1 MIEIKGLGKSYGPKK
16 VLEKVNLTVPDA
28 SVFGLVGIN
37 GAGKTTLLRMMA
49 DVLRPDEGTVE
60 YDGENI
66 AGNAKKRK
74 ELFFLPDDPYYA
86 AGTTVEKLV
95 ELYKS
100 FYSFDD
106 ELFSRYE
113 KLFSLERRTPVRNFS
128 KGMKRQAFAALALAC
143 RPKYLL
149 LDEAFDGLD
158 PLARLELKRGIISL
172 EGTTAVISSHSLREL
187 EDICSGFALLD
198 GGAVADAGD
207 LAETLERVHKFQAA
221 FDEPGWCASSSAAS
235 AKRSSRRLRRF
246 RPSLWKRSKSTL
258 RSSSS
263 AKSGAG
269 GICHEKAAFARTQ
282 TRSSAPCRVHRH
294 RRRHCRRRCHVVELY
309 FRNRQAH

>member
-1 MIEIKGLGKSYGPKK
+1 MITIKGLGKSYGPKK
-16 VLEKVNLTVPDA
+16 VLENVNVTVPDA

-74 ELFFLPDDPYYA
+74 ELFFLPDEPYYT

-95 ELYKS
+95 ALYKS
-100 FYSFDD
+100 YYAFDD
-106 ELFSRYE
+106 ELFARYE

-221 FDEPGWCASSSAAS
+221 FDEPVPRERFPFECLSFESEGRVVRFVVRGEREEIVSALKALS
-235 AKRSSRRLRRF
+235 PIFVEEIKVDFEELFLCEVRSRGYLS
-246 RPSLWKRSKSTL
+246 
-258 RSSSS
+258 
-263 AKSGAG
+263 
-269 GICHEKAAFARTQ
+269 
-282 TRSSAPCRVHRH
+282 
-294 RRRHCRRRCHVVELY
+294 
-309 FRNRQAH
+309 

>member
-106 ELFSRYE
+106 ELFARYE

-207 LAETLERVHKFQAA
+207 LSETLERVHKFQAA
-221 FDEPGWCASSSAAS
+221 FEEPVPRERFPFECLSFESEGRVVRFVVRGEREEVVSALRALS
-235 AKRSSRRLRRF
+235 PIFVEEIKVDFEELFLCEVKSRGYL
-246 RPSLWKRSKSTL
+246 S
-258 RSSSS
+258 
-263 AKSGAG
+263 
-269 GICHEKAAFARTQ
+269 
-282 TRSSAPCRVHRH
+282 
-294 RRRHCRRRCHVVELY
+294 
-309 FRNRQAH
+309 

>member
-1 MIEIKGLGKSYGPKK
+1 MITIKGLRKSYGTKE
-16 VLEKVNLTVPDA
+16 VLSGVSLTVPDA

-74 ELFFLPDDPYYA
+74 ELFFLPDEPYYT

-95 ELYKS
+95 ALYKS
-100 FYSFDD
+100 YYAFDD
-106 ELFSRYE
+106 ELFARYE

-221 FDEPGWCASSSAAS
+221 FDEPVPRERFPFECLSFESEGRVVRFVVRGEREEIVSALKALS
-235 AKRSSRRLRRF
+235 PIFVEEIKVDFEELFLCEVKSRGYL
-246 RPSLWKRSKSTL
+246 S
-258 RSSSS
+258 
-263 AKSGAG
+263 
-269 GICHEKAAFARTQ
+269 
-282 TRSSAPCRVHRH
+282 
-294 RRRHCRRRCHVVELY
+294 
-309 FRNRQAH
+309 

>member
-207 LAETLERVHKFQAA
+207 LSETLAKVHKFQAA
-221 FDEPGWCASSSAAS
+221 FEEPVPRERFPFECLSFESEGRVVRFVVRGEREEIVSA
-235 AKRSSRRLRRF
+235 L
-246 RPSLWKRSKSTL
+246 
-258 RSSSS
+258 
-263 AKSGAG
+263 
-269 GICHEKAAFARTQ
+269 KALSPIFVEEIKVDFEEQIGRA
-282 TRSSAPCRVHRH
+282 
-294 RRRHCRRRCHVVELY
+294 HV
-309 FRNRQAH
+309 

>member
-1 MIEIKGLGKSYGPKK
+1 MITIKGLGKSYGPKK

-74 ELFFLPDDPYYA
+74 ELFFLPDEPYYT

-95 ELYKS
+95 ALYKS
-100 FYSFDD
+100 YYAFDD
-106 ELFSRYE
+106 ELFARYE
-113 KLFSLERRTPVRNFS
+113 ALFSLERRTPVRNFS

-207 LAETLERVHKFQAA
+207 LSETLERVHKFQAA
-221 FDEPGWCASSSAAS
+221 FEEPVPRERFPFECLSFESEGRVVRFVVRGEREEIVSALKALS
-235 AKRSSRRLRRF
+235 PIFVEEIKVDFEELFLCEVRSRGYLS
-246 RPSLWKRSKSTL
+246 
-258 RSSSS
+258 
-263 AKSGAG
+263 
-269 GICHEKAAFARTQ
+269 
-282 TRSSAPCRVHRH
+282 
-294 RRRHCRRRCHVVELY
+294 
-309 FRNRQAH
+309 

>member
-1 MIEIKGLGKSYGPKK
+1 MITIKGLGKSYGPKK
-16 VLEKVNLTVPDA
+16 VLSGVSLTVPDA

-74 ELFFLPDDPYYA
+74 ELFFLPDEPYYT

-95 ELYKS
+95 ALYKS
-100 FYSFDD
+100 YYAFDD
-106 ELFSRYE
+106 ELFARYE
-113 KLFSLERRTPVRNFS
+113 ALFSLERRTPIRNFS
-128 KGMKRQAFAALALAC
+128 KGMKRQAFAALALAT

-198 GGAVADAGD
+198 GGVVADAGD
-207 LAETLERVHKFQAA
+207 ISETLGKIRKFQVA
-221 FDEPGWCASSSAAS
+221 FDHEVRREDIPFECLTFEAEGRVVRFVVRGEREEIVSA
-235 AKRSSRRLRRF
+235 L
-246 RPSLWKRSKSTL
+246 
-258 RSSSS
+258 
-263 AKSGAG
+263 
-269 GICHEKAAFARTQ
+269 KALSPIFVEEI
-282 TRSSAPCRVHRH
+282 RVDFE
-294 RRRHCRRRCHVVELY
+294 EL
-309 FRNRQAH
+309 FLCEVKNRGYLS

>member
-1 MIEIKGLGKSYGPKK
+1 MITIKGLRKSYGTKE
-16 VLEKVNLTVPDA
+16 VLSGVSLTVPDA

-207 LAETLERVHKFQAA
+207 LSETLAQVHKFQAA
-221 FDEPGWCASSSAAS
+221 FEEPVPRERFPFECLSFESEGRVVRFVVRGEREEIVSALKALS
-235 AKRSSRRLRRF
+235 PIFVEEIKVDFEELFLCEVKSRGYL
-246 RPSLWKRSKSTL
+246 S
-258 RSSSS
+258 
-263 AKSGAG
+263 
-269 GICHEKAAFARTQ
+269 
-282 TRSSAPCRVHRH
+282 
-294 RRRHCRRRCHVVELY
+294 
-309 FRNRQAH
+309 

>member
-1 MIEIKGLGKSYGPKK
+1 MITINGLGKSYGPKK
-16 VLEKVNLTVPDA
+16 VLSGVSLTVPDA

-128 KGMKRQAFAALALAC
+128 KGMKRQAFAALALAT

-207 LAETLERVHKFQAA
+207 LSETLAKVHKFQAA
-221 FDEPGWCASSSAAS
+221 FEEPVPRERFPFECLSFESEGRVVRFVVRGEREEVVSALKALS
-235 AKRSSRRLRRF
+235 PIFVEEIKVDFEELFLCEVKSRGYL
-246 RPSLWKRSKSTL
+246 S
-258 RSSSS
+258 
-263 AKSGAG
+263 
-269 GICHEKAAFARTQ
+269 
-282 TRSSAPCRVHRH
+282 
-294 RRRHCRRRCHVVELY
+294 
-309 FRNRQAH
+309 

>member
-1 MIEIKGLGKSYGPKK
+1 MITIKGLRKSYGTKE
-16 VLEKVNLTVPDA
+16 VLSGVSLTVPDA

-74 ELFFLPDDPYYA
+74 ELFFLPDEPYYT

-95 ELYKS
+95 ALYKS
-100 FYSFDD
+100 FYAFDD
-106 ELFSRYE
+106 ELFARYE
-113 KLFSLERRTPVRNFS
+113 SLFSLERRTPIRNFS

-207 LAETLERVHKFQAA
+207 LSETLAQVHKFQAA
-221 FDEPGWCASSSAAS
+221 FDEPVPRERFPFECLSFESEGRVVRFVVRGEREEIVSALKALS
-235 AKRSSRRLRRF
+235 PIFVEEIKVDFEELFLCEVRSRGYLS
-246 RPSLWKRSKSTL
+246 
-258 RSSSS
+258 
-263 AKSGAG
+263 
-269 GICHEKAAFARTQ
+269 
-282 TRSSAPCRVHRH
+282 
-294 RRRHCRRRCHVVELY
+294 
-309 FRNRQAH
+309 

>member
-1 MIEIKGLGKSYGPKK
+1 MITIKGLRKSYGTKE
-16 VLEKVNLTVPDA
+16 VLSGVSLTVPDA

-106 ELFSRYE
+106 ELFARYE
-113 KLFSLERRTPVRNFS
+113 TLFSLERRTPIRNFS
-128 KGMKRQAFAALALAC
+128 KGMKRQTFAAIALAC

-198 GGAVADAGD
+198 GGVVADAGD
-207 LAETLERVHKFQAA
+207 ISETLGKIRKFQVA
-221 FDEPGWCASSSAAS
+221 FDHEV
-235 AKRSSRRLRRF
+235 RREDIPFECLTFEAEGRVARF
-246 RPSLWKRSKSTL
+246 VIRGDRDVAVRALERLDP
-258 RSSSS
+258 
-263 AKSGAG
+263 
-269 GICHEKAAFARTQ
+269 IFIEEI
-282 TRSSAPCRVHRH
+282 RVDFE
-294 RRRHCRRRCHVVELY
+294 EL
-309 FRNRQAH
+309 FLCEVKNRGYLS

>member
-95 ELYKS
+95 ALYKS

-128 KGMKRQAFAALALAC
+128 KGMKRQAFAALAIAC

-207 LAETLERVHKFQAA
+207 LSETLERVHKFQAA
-221 FDEPGWCASSSAAS
+221 FEEPVPRERFPFECLSFESEGRVVRFVVRGGREEIVSALKALS
-235 AKRSSRRLRRF
+235 PIFVEEIKVDFEELFLCEVKSRGYL
-246 RPSLWKRSKSTL
+246 S
-258 RSSSS
+258 
-263 AKSGAG
+263 
-269 GICHEKAAFARTQ
+269 
-282 TRSSAPCRVHRH
+282 
-294 RRRHCRRRCHVVELY
+294 
-309 FRNRQAH
+309 

>member
-1 MIEIKGLGKSYGPKK
+1 MITIKGLRKSYGTKE
-16 VLEKVNLTVPDA
+16 VLSGVSLTVPDA

-207 LAETLERVHKFQAA
+207 LSETLERVHKFQAA
-221 FDEPGWCASSSAAS
+221 FEEPVPRERFPFECLSFESEGRVVRFVVRGEREEIVSALKALS
-235 AKRSSRRLRRF
+235 PIFVEEIKVDFEELFLCEVKSRGYL
-246 RPSLWKRSKSTL
+246 S
-258 RSSSS
+258 
-263 AKSGAG
+263 
-269 GICHEKAAFARTQ
+269 
-282 TRSSAPCRVHRH
+282 
-294 RRRHCRRRCHVVELY
+294 
-309 FRNRQAH
+309 

>member
-74 ELFFLPDDPYYA
+74 ELFFLPDEPYYT

-95 ELYKS
+95 ALYKS
-100 FYSFDD
+100 YYAFDD
-106 ELFSRYE
+106 ELFARYE
-113 KLFSLERRTPVRNFS
+113 ALFSLERRTPIRNFS
-128 KGMKRQAFAALALAC
+128 KGMKRQAFAALAIAC

-207 LAETLERVHKFQAA
+207 LSETLAQVHKFQAA
-221 FDEPGWCASSSAAS
+221 FEEPVPRERFPFECLSFESEGRVVRFVVRGEREEIVSALKALS
-235 AKRSSRRLRRF
+235 PIFVEEIKVDFEELFLCEVRSRGYLS
-246 RPSLWKRSKSTL
+246 
-258 RSSSS
+258 
-263 AKSGAG
+263 
-269 GICHEKAAFARTQ
+269 
-282 TRSSAPCRVHRH
+282 
-294 RRRHCRRRCHVVELY
+294 
-309 FRNRQAH
+309 

>member
-16 VLEKVNLTVPDA
+16 VLENVNVTVPDA

-74 ELFFLPDDPYYA
+74 ELFFLPDEPYYT

-95 ELYKS
+95 ALYKS
-100 FYSFDD
+100 FYAFDD
-106 ELFSRYE
+106 ELFARYE
-113 KLFSLERRTPVRNFS
+113 KLFSLERRTPIRNFS

-207 LAETLERVHKFQAA
+207 LAETLAQVHKFQAA
-221 FDEPGWCASSSAAS
+221 FDEPVPRERFPFECLSFESEGRVVRFVVRGEREEIVSALKALS
-235 AKRSSRRLRRF
+235 PIFVEEIKVDFEELFLCEVKSRGYL
-246 RPSLWKRSKSTL
+246 S
-258 RSSSS
+258 
-263 AKSGAG
+263 
-269 GICHEKAAFARTQ
+269 
-282 TRSSAPCRVHRH
+282 
-294 RRRHCRRRCHVVELY
+294 
-309 FRNRQAH
+309 

>member
-113 KLFSLERRTPVRNFS
+113 ALFSLERRTPVRNFS

-207 LAETLERVHKFQAA
+207 LSETLERVHKFQAA
-221 FDEPGWCASSSAAS
+221 FEEPVPRERFPFECLSFESEGRVVRFVVRGGREEIVSALKALS
-235 AKRSSRRLRRF
+235 PIFVEEIKVDFEELFLCEVKSRGYL
-246 RPSLWKRSKSTL
+246 S
-258 RSSSS
+258 
-263 AKSGAG
+263 
-269 GICHEKAAFARTQ
+269 
-282 TRSSAPCRVHRH
+282 
-294 RRRHCRRRCHVVELY
+294 
-309 FRNRQAH
+309 

>member
-1 MIEIKGLGKSYGPKK
+1 MITIKGLRKSYGTKE
-16 VLEKVNLTVPDA
+16 VLSGVSLTVPDA

-74 ELFFLPDDPYYA
+74 ELFFLPDEPYYT

-95 ELYKS
+95 ALYKS
-100 FYSFDD
+100 YYAFDD
-106 ELFSRYE
+106 ELFARYE
-113 KLFSLERRTPVRNFS
+113 ALFSLERRTPIRNFS

-207 LAETLERVHKFQAA
+207 LSETLAQVHKFQAA
-221 FDEPGWCASSSAAS
+221 FEEPVPRERFPFECLSFESEGRVVRFVVRGEREEIVSALKALS
-235 AKRSSRRLRRF
+235 PIFVEEIKVDFEELFLCEVKSRGYL
-246 RPSLWKRSKSTL
+246 S
-258 RSSSS
+258 
-263 AKSGAG
+263 
-269 GICHEKAAFARTQ
+269 
-282 TRSSAPCRVHRH
+282 
-294 RRRHCRRRCHVVELY
+294 
-309 FRNRQAH
+309 

>member
-74 ELFFLPDDPYYA
+74 ELFFLPDEPYYT

-95 ELYKS
+95 ALYKS
-100 FYSFDD
+100 YYAFDD
-106 ELFSRYE
+106 ELFARYE
-113 KLFSLERRTPVRNFS
+113 KLFSLERRTPIRNFS

-207 LAETLERVHKFQAA
+207 LSETLAQVHKFQAA
-221 FDEPGWCASSSAAS
+221 FEEPVPRERFPFECLSFESEGRVVRFVVRGEREEIVSALKALS
-235 AKRSSRRLRRF
+235 PIFVEEIKVDFEELFLCEVKSRGYL
-246 RPSLWKRSKSTL
+246 S
-258 RSSSS
+258 
-263 AKSGAG
+263 
-269 GICHEKAAFARTQ
+269 
-282 TRSSAPCRVHRH
+282 
-294 RRRHCRRRCHVVELY
+294 
-309 FRNRQAH
+309 

>member
-74 ELFFLPDDPYYA
+74 ELFFLPDDPYYT

-207 LAETLERVHKFQAA
+207 LSETLERVHKFQAV
-221 FDEPGWCASSSAAS
+221 FDEPVPRERFPFECLSFESEGRVVRFVVRGEREEVVSALKALS
-235 AKRSSRRLRRF
+235 PIFVEEIKVDFEELFLCEVKSRGYL
-246 RPSLWKRSKSTL
+246 S
-258 RSSSS
+258 
-263 AKSGAG
+263 
-269 GICHEKAAFARTQ
+269 
-282 TRSSAPCRVHRH
+282 
-294 RRRHCRRRCHVVELY
+294 
-309 FRNRQAH
+309 

>member
-1 MIEIKGLGKSYGPKK
+1 MITIKGLRKSYGTKE
-16 VLEKVNLTVPDA
+16 VLSGVSLTVPDA

-74 ELFFLPDDPYYA
+74 ELFFLPDEPYYT

-207 LAETLERVHKFQAA
+207 LSETLAQVHKFQAA
-221 FDEPGWCASSSAAS
+221 FEEPVPRERFPFECLSFESEGRVVRFVVRGEREEIVSALKALS
-235 AKRSSRRLRRF
+235 PIFVEEIKVDFEELFLCEVRSRGYLS
-246 RPSLWKRSKSTL
+246 
-258 RSSSS
+258 
-263 AKSGAG
+263 
-269 GICHEKAAFARTQ
+269 
-282 TRSSAPCRVHRH
+282 
-294 RRRHCRRRCHVVELY
+294 
-309 FRNRQAH
+309 

>member
-207 LAETLERVHKFQAA
+207 LSETLERVHKFQAA
-221 FDEPGWCASSSAAS
+221 FEEPVPRERFPFECLSFESEGRVVRFVVRGEREEVVSALKALS
-235 AKRSSRRLRRF
+235 PIFVEEIKVDFEELFLCEVKSRGYL
-246 RPSLWKRSKSTL
+246 S
-258 RSSSS
+258 
-263 AKSGAG
+263 
-269 GICHEKAAFARTQ
+269 
-282 TRSSAPCRVHRH
+282 
-294 RRRHCRRRCHVVELY
+294 
-309 FRNRQAH
+309 

>member
-74 ELFFLPDDPYYA
+74 ELFFLPDDPYYT

-207 LAETLERVHKFQAA
+207 LSETLERVHKFQAA
-221 FDEPGWCASSSAAS
+221 FEEPVPRERFPFECLSFESEGRVVRFVVRGEREEVVSALRALS
-235 AKRSSRRLRRF
+235 PIFVEEIKVDFEELFLCEVKSRGYL
-246 RPSLWKRSKSTL
+246 S
-258 RSSSS
+258 
-263 AKSGAG
+263 
-269 GICHEKAAFARTQ
+269 
-282 TRSSAPCRVHRH
+282 
-294 RRRHCRRRCHVVELY
+294 
-309 FRNRQAH
+309 

>member
-207 LAETLERVHKFQAA
+207 LSETLERVHKFQAA
-221 FDEPGWCASSSAAS
+221 FEEPVPRERFPFECLSFESEGRVVRFVVRGGREEIVSALKALS
-235 AKRSSRRLRRF
+235 PIFVEEIKVDFEELFLCEVKSRGYL
-246 RPSLWKRSKSTL
+246 S
-258 RSSSS
+258 
-263 AKSGAG
+263 
-269 GICHEKAAFARTQ
+269 
-282 TRSSAPCRVHRH
+282 
-294 RRRHCRRRCHVVELY
+294 
-309 FRNRQAH
+309 

>member
-1 MIEIKGLGKSYGPKK
+1 MIEIKGLRKAYGTKK
-16 VLEKVNLTVPDA
+16 VLEDVNLMVPDA

-74 ELFFLPDDPYYA
+74 ELFFLPDEPYYT

-106 ELFSRYE
+106 ELFARYE
-113 KLFSLERRTPVRNFS
+113 KLFSLERRTPIRNFS

-198 GGAVADAGD
+198 GGVVADAGD
-207 LAETLERVHKFQAA
+207 ISETLGKIRKFQVA
-221 FDEPGWCASSSAAS
+221 FDHEV
-235 AKRSSRRLRRF
+235 RREDIPFECLTFEAEGRVARF
-246 RPSLWKRSKSTL
+246 VIRGDRDVAVRALERLDP
-258 RSSSS
+258 
-263 AKSGAG
+263 
-269 GICHEKAAFARTQ
+269 IFIEEI
-282 TRSSAPCRVHRH
+282 RVDFE
-294 RRRHCRRRCHVVELY
+294 EL
-309 FRNRQAH
+309 FLCEVKNRGYLS

>member
-1 MIEIKGLGKSYGPKK
+1 MIEIKGIGKSYGPKK
-16 VLEKVNLTVPDA
+16 VLENVNVTVPDA

-74 ELFFLPDDPYYA
+74 ELFFLPDEPYYT

-95 ELYKS
+95 ALYKS
-100 FYSFDD
+100 FYAFDD
-106 ELFSRYE
+106 ELFARYE
-113 KLFSLERRTPVRNFS
+113 KLFSLERRTPIRNFS

-207 LAETLERVHKFQAA
+207 LAETLAQVHKFQAA
-221 FDEPGWCASSSAAS
+221 FEEPVPRERFPFECLSFESEGRVVRFVVRGEREEIVSALKALS
-235 AKRSSRRLRRF
+235 PIFVEEIKVDFEELFLCEVKSRGYL
-246 RPSLWKRSKSTL
+246 S
-258 RSSSS
+258 
-263 AKSGAG
+263 
-269 GICHEKAAFARTQ
+269 
-282 TRSSAPCRVHRH
+282 
-294 RRRHCRRRCHVVELY
+294 
-309 FRNRQAH
+309 

>member
-1 MIEIKGLGKSYGPKK
+1 MITIKGLGKSYGPKK

-74 ELFFLPDDPYYA
+74 ELFFLPDEPYYT

-207 LAETLERVHKFQAA
+207 LSETLAKVHKFQAA
-221 FDEPGWCASSSAAS
+221 FEEPVPRERFPFECLSFESEGRVVRFVVRGGREEIVSALKALS
-235 AKRSSRRLRRF
+235 PIFVEEIKVDFEELFLCEVRSRGYLS
-246 RPSLWKRSKSTL
+246 
-258 RSSSS
+258 
-263 AKSGAG
+263 
-269 GICHEKAAFARTQ
+269 
-282 TRSSAPCRVHRH
+282 
-294 RRRHCRRRCHVVELY
+294 
-309 FRNRQAH
+309 

>member
-1 MIEIKGLGKSYGPKK
+1 MITIKGLRKSYGTKE
-16 VLEKVNLTVPDA
+16 VLSGVSLTVPDA

-74 ELFFLPDDPYYA
+74 ELFFLPDEPYYT

-106 ELFSRYE
+106 ELFARYE
-113 KLFSLERRTPVRNFS
+113 ALFSLERRTPIRNFS

-198 GGAVADAGD
+198 GGVVADAGD
-207 LAETLERVHKFQAA
+207 ISETLGKIRKFQVA
-221 FDEPGWCASSSAAS
+221 FDHEVRREDIPFECLTFEAEGRVVRFVVRGEREEIVSA
-235 AKRSSRRLRRF
+235 L
-246 RPSLWKRSKSTL
+246 
-258 RSSSS
+258 
-263 AKSGAG
+263 
-269 GICHEKAAFARTQ
+269 KALSPIFVEEI
-282 TRSSAPCRVHRH
+282 RVDFE
-294 RRRHCRRRCHVVELY
+294 EL
-309 FRNRQAH
+309 FLCEVKNRGYLS

>member
-95 ELYKS
+95 ALYKS
-100 FYSFDD
+100 YYAFDD
-106 ELFSRYE
+106 ELFARYE
-113 KLFSLERRTPVRNFS
+113 KLFSLERRTPIRNFS

-143 RPKYLL
+143 RPRYLL

-158 PLARLELKRGIISL
+158 PLARLELKRGLIEQEECTVL
-172 EGTTAVISSHSLREL
+172 ISSHSLREL

-198 GGAVADAGD
+198 GGTIADAGD
-207 LAETLERVHKFQAA
+207 IHDALGKVHKFQFAMEREVRREDIPFECLSFEA
-221 FDEPGWCASSSAAS
+221 EGRV
-235 AKRSSRRLRRF
+235 AKIIVRGEAEYIMRMLEALHPLF
-246 RPSLWKRSKSTL
+246 VEEIAVDFEELFLCEVQKRGYMS
-258 RSSSS
+258 
-263 AKSGAG
+263 
-269 GICHEKAAFARTQ
+269 
-282 TRSSAPCRVHRH
+282 
-294 RRRHCRRRCHVVELY
+294 
-309 FRNRQAH
+309 

>member
-1 MIEIKGLGKSYGPKK
+1 MITIKGLRKSYGTKE
-16 VLEKVNLTVPDA
+16 VLSGVSLTVPDA

-74 ELFFLPDDPYYA
+74 ELFFLPDEPYYT

-95 ELYKS
+95 AHYKS
-100 FYSFDD
+100 FYAFDD
-106 ELFSRYE
+106 ELFARYE
-113 KLFSLERRTPVRNFS
+113 KLFSLERRTPIRNFS
-128 KGMKRQAFAALALAC
+128 KGMKRQTFAAIALAC

-198 GGAVADAGD
+198 GGVVADAGD
-207 LAETLERVHKFQAA
+207 ISETLGKIRKFQVA
-221 FDEPGWCASSSAAS
+221 FDHEV
-235 AKRSSRRLRRF
+235 RREDIPFECLTFEAEGRVARF
-246 RPSLWKRSKSTL
+246 VIRGDRDVAVRALERLDP
-258 RSSSS
+258 
-263 AKSGAG
+263 
-269 GICHEKAAFARTQ
+269 IFIEEI
-282 TRSSAPCRVHRH
+282 RVDFE
-294 RRRHCRRRCHVVELY
+294 EL
-309 FRNRQAH
+309 FLCEVKNRGYLS

>member
-1 MIEIKGLGKSYGPKK
+1 MITIKGLRKSYGTKE
-16 VLEKVNLTVPDA
+16 VLSGVSLTVPDA

-74 ELFFLPDDPYYA
+74 ELFFLPDEPYYT

-95 ELYKS
+95 ALYKS
-100 FYSFDD
+100 YYAFDD
-106 ELFSRYE
+106 ELFARYE
-113 KLFSLERRTPVRNFS
+113 KLFSLERRTPIRNFS
-128 KGMKRQAFAALALAC
+128 KGMKRQAFAALALAT

-198 GGAVADAGD
+198 GGVVADAGD
-207 LAETLERVHKFQAA
+207 ISETLGKIRKFQVA
-221 FDEPGWCASSSAAS
+221 FDHEVRREDIPFECLTFEAEGRVVRFVVRGEREEIVSALKALS
-235 AKRSSRRLRRF
+235 PIFVEEIKVDFEELFLCEVRSRGYLS
-246 RPSLWKRSKSTL
+246 
-258 RSSSS
+258 
-263 AKSGAG
+263 
-269 GICHEKAAFARTQ
+269 
-282 TRSSAPCRVHRH
+282 
-294 RRRHCRRRCHVVELY
+294 
-309 FRNRQAH
+309 

>member
-1 MIEIKGLGKSYGPKK
+1 MITIKGLRKSYGTKE
-16 VLEKVNLTVPDA
+16 VLSGVSLTVPDA

-74 ELFFLPDDPYYA
+74 ELFFLPDEPYYT

-95 ELYKS
+95 ALYKS
-100 FYSFDD
+100 YYAFDD
-106 ELFSRYE
+106 ELFARYE
-113 KLFSLERRTPVRNFS
+113 ALFSLERRTPIRNFS
-128 KGMKRQAFAALALAC
+128 KGMKRQAFAALAIAC

-172 EGTTAVISSHSLREL
+172 EGTTAIISSHSLREL

-207 LAETLERVHKFQAA
+207 LSETLERVHKFQAA
-221 FDEPGWCASSSAAS
+221 FEEPVPRERFPFECLSFESEGRVVRFVVRGERDVVVRALE
-235 AKRSSRRLRRF
+235 RLDPIF
-246 RPSLWKRSKSTL
+246 
-258 RSSSS
+258 
-263 AKSGAG
+263 
-269 GICHEKAAFARTQ
+269 IEEI
-282 TRSSAPCRVHRH
+282 RVDFE
-294 RRRHCRRRCHVVELY
+294 EL
-309 FRNRQAH
+309 FLCEVKNRGYLS

>member
-207 LAETLERVHKFQAA
+207 LSETLAKVHKFQAA
-221 FDEPGWCASSSAAS
+221 FEEPVPRERFPFECLSFESEG
-235 AKRSSRRLRRF
+235 RRPRRT
-246 RPSLWKRSKSTL
+246 RRDRL
-258 RSSSS
+258 
-263 AKSGAG
+263 GA
-269 GICHEKAAFARTQ
+269 
-282 TRSSAPCRVHRH
+282 
-294 RRRHCRRRCHVVELY
+294 
-309 FRNRQAH
+309 

>member
-1 MIEIKGLGKSYGPKK
+1 MITIKGLRKSYGTKE
-16 VLEKVNLTVPDA
+16 VLSGVSLTVPDA

-74 ELFFLPDDPYYA
+74 ELFFLPDEPYYT

-95 ELYKS
+95 ALYKS
-100 FYSFDD
+100 YYAFED
-106 ELFSRYE
+106 ELFARYE
-113 KLFSLERRTPVRNFS
+113 ALFSLERRTPIHNFS
-128 KGMKRQAFAALALAC
+128 KGMKRQTFAAIALAC

-198 GGAVADAGD
+198 GGVVADAGD
-207 LAETLERVHKFQAA
+207 ISETLGKIRKFQVA
-221 FDEPGWCASSSAAS
+221 FDHEVRREDIPFECLTFEAEGRVVRFVVRGEREEIVSA
-235 AKRSSRRLRRF
+235 L
-246 RPSLWKRSKSTL
+246 
-258 RSSSS
+258 
-263 AKSGAG
+263 
-269 GICHEKAAFARTQ
+269 KALSPIFVEEI
-282 TRSSAPCRVHRH
+282 RVDFE
-294 RRRHCRRRCHVVELY
+294 EL
-309 FRNRQAH
+309 FLCEVKNRGYLS

>member
-106 ELFSRYE
+106 ELFARYE

-207 LAETLERVHKFQAA
+207 LSETLERVHKFQAA
-221 FDEPGWCASSSAAS
+221 FEEPVPRERFPFECLSFESEGRVVRFVVRGGREEIVSALKALS
-235 AKRSSRRLRRF
+235 PIFVEEIKVDFEELFLCEVKSRGYL
-246 RPSLWKRSKSTL
+246 S
-258 RSSSS
+258 
-263 AKSGAG
+263 
-269 GICHEKAAFARTQ
+269 
-282 TRSSAPCRVHRH
+282 
-294 RRRHCRRRCHVVELY
+294 
-309 FRNRQAH
+309 

>member
-128 KGMKRQAFAALALAC
+128 KGMKRQAFAALAIAC

-207 LAETLERVHKFQAA
+207 LSETLERVHKFQAA
-221 FDEPGWCASSSAAS
+221 FDEPVPRERFPFECLSFESEGRVVRFVVRGEREEVVSALRALS
-235 AKRSSRRLRRF
+235 PIFVEEIKVDFEELFLCEVKSRGYL
-246 RPSLWKRSKSTL
+246 S
-258 RSSSS
+258 
-263 AKSGAG
+263 
-269 GICHEKAAFARTQ
+269 
-282 TRSSAPCRVHRH
+282 
-294 RRRHCRRRCHVVELY
+294 
-309 FRNRQAH
+309 